1 MKKSV
6 NVIELV
12 SGSFFQ
18 LELTPTNEMTVEDYH
33 FNITDGV
40 LFERI

>member
-18 LELTPTNEMTVEDYH
+18 FELTPTNEMTVEDYH